1 MRPGKKSSITSARAQ
16 STLLVWIRL
25 MNEPAIN
32 YAQNRASFRSGEI
45 RTLVDRERYQCW
57 FQRRQMDFYLICLP

>member
-1 MRPGKKSSITSARAQ
+1 
-16 STLLVWIRL
+16 